1 MQECGIHEKEKGK
14 VMSVIFKYISFGLMF
29 VLLGII
35 GVGTF
40 VFYLGKKL
48 LEPWE
53 LLENET
59 DDWDEEDERQ
69 PNTL

>member
-1 MQECGIHEKEKGK
+1 MQKCGIHEKEKGK

-59 DDWDEEDERQ
+59 DDCNEEDERQ

>member
-1 MQECGIHEKEKGK
+1 
-14 VMSVIFKYISFGLMF
+14 MSVIFKYISFGLMF

>member
-1 MQECGIHEKEKGK
+1 
-14 VMSVIFKYISFGLMF
+14 MSVIFKYISFGLMF

-40 VFYLGKKL
+40 VFYIGKKL

>member
-1 MQECGIHEKEKGK
+1 
-14 VMSVIFKYISFGLMF
+14 MSVIFKYISFGLMF

-59 DDWDEEDERQ
+59 DDCNEEDERQ

>member
-1 MQECGIHEKEKGK
+1 
-14 VMSVIFKYISFGLMF
+14 MSVIFKYISFGLMF
-29 VLLGII
+29 VFLGII

-40 VFYLGKKL
+40 VLYLGKKL

>member
-59 DDWDEEDERQ
+59 DDWGEEDERQ